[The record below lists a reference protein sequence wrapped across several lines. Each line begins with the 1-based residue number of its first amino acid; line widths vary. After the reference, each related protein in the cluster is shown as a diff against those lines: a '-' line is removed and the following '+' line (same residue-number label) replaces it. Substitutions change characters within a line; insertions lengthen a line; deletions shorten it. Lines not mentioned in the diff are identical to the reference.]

1 MSKKN
6 IPPVKD
12 LGRGQP
18 PKAKF
23 SDPDSIAERINLE
36 ISKFSAECANE
47 LPALYKVI
55 MNTALGKDKNAS
67 ITNKISCAKYCIE
80 HAEKYLEEHYAED
93 EEELEREIPE
103 AQKGDGVKKSSS
115 LISLKVNNG

>member
-1 MSKKN
+1 MAKKN

-36 ISKFSAECANE
+36 ISKFSANCAND
-47 LPALYKVI
+47 LPALYQVI

-80 HAEKYLEEHYAED
+80 HAEKYLEEHY
-93 EEELEREIPE
+93 EEEEEDIVPE
-103 AQKGDGVKKSSS
+103 PKVENKPKETKSSS